1 MVFRLKERLGRKFE
15 EEVQFFKGWQ
25 KDKKRVGCAHAN
37 VRSSRASYGK
47 CY

>member
-25 KDKKRVGCAHAN
+25 KDKKRVGALMPT
-37 VRSSRASYGK
+37 
-47 CY
+47 